1 MMSDQFG
8 PVAMMVCFGA
18 ASRMAWR
25 GRRLDARPAVGIVHL
40 GLVHDLEED
49 YFGIAASVVGR
60 QLSPQHHKPLH
71 ALVPV
76 LHRLLVGSSGWMS
89 IWTASPLANIAST
102 TRSRRARKSALGPL
116 PQWFIDCR
124 VDAETHVVKPQFGH
138 QGSVGVVGV
147 TIGVFSRIIMGALRK
162 PL

>member
-1 MMSDQFG
+1 MMLPSGSGCWVSRSMMSDQFG

-116 PQWFIDCR
+116 PQWSIDCSSG
-124 VDAETHVVKPQFGH
+124 T
-138 QGSVGVVGV
+138 GS
-147 TIGVFSRIIMGALRK
+147 MLRRTLSN
-162 PL
+162 PSLAIR